1 MAKIFGPLPPFIHT
15 TLEIIY
21 DIYSFEHGFNFIMVF
36 NTDSVFLSRLSLY
49 STYLL
54 LRKLTTISSL

>member
-1 MAKIFGPLPPFIHT
+1 MAKIFGPLPPFIYT

-49 STYLL
+49 ST
-54 LRKLTTISSL
+54 

>member
-1 MAKIFGPLPPFIHT
+1 MARIFGPLPPFIHT

-54 LRKLTTISSL
+54 L